1 MAQTANDKWF
11 PTKSDQTLHNAVNEL
26 IKWAKSIDKTSTI
39 VVSEEPP
46 ENVLEGSLWLK
57 PSTGELYSLKDDEW
71 TLEGVFKGPKGDKG
85 EKGEP
90 ATVPTFEIDDN
101 GHLLVTQEEQSAV
114 TFSLSEKGH
123 LIASYN

>member
-1 MAQTANDKWF
+1 MVQTANDKWF
-11 PTKSDQTLHNAVNEL
+11 PAKSDQTLHNAVNEL

-39 VVSEEPP
+39 VVSEETP

-85 EKGEP
+85 DPGR
-90 ATVPTFEIDDN
+90 VPTFEIDDN

-114 TFSLSEKGH
+114 TFSLSDNGH